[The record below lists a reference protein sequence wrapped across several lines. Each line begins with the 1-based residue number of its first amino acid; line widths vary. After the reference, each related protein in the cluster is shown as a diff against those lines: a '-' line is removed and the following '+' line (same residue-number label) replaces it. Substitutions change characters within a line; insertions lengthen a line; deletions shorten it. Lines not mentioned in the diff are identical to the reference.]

1 MDDRVPPLHLHKRG
15 GCMIMVASLAI
26 IVVVFLIVVVVV
38 VGFVHHQSC
47 NCEQ

>member
-1 MDDRVPPLHLHKRG
+1 
-15 GCMIMVASLAI
+15 MIMVASLAI
-26 IVVVFLIVVVVV
+26 IVIVFLIVVVVV